1 MTVTQEIIHQA
12 WSRKNA
18 LFYWVLL
25 PLSWLFAL
33 VSLFRR
39 WAYRLRL
46 LKSHALSVPVI
57 IVGNIHV
64 GGSGKTPVVIW
75 LVQQLRQQG
84 YEPAVISRG
93 YGGST
98 KLPTP
103 VFANSKPELV
113 GDEPVLIANRC
124 DCPIWVGADRVHVG
138 LELLKAHPSCNVI
151 ISDDGLQHYRLKR
164 DMEIAVIDAETY
176 LKNACLLPAGS
187 LREPMRRLRTVD
199 AVIKNG
205 HENAEDEHS
214 QFITNAYQM
223 QLIGKQFYNL
233 VDPEIKATAVYF
245 KRKSIKAM
253 AGIGNPARFF
263 EHLSQLGLSFSF
275 SSFEDHHAFT
285 AHDLAQLECDVLL
298 MTEKDAVK
306 CKPFAQS
313 HHWVLPIEAKI
324 DGDLIQLIGQK
335 LQQNKR

>member
-1 MTVTQEIIHQA
+1 MTVTQDIIYRA
-12 WSRKNA
+12 WRKKNA
-18 LFYWVLL
+18 LFYWVLV

-33 VSLFRR
+33 VSSLRR
-39 WAYRLRL
+39 WAFRLGL
-46 LKSHALSVPVI
+46 LKSHGLSVPVI

-75 LVQQLRQQG
+75 LVEQLRQQG
-84 YEPAVISRG
+84 YQPAVISRG
-93 YGGST
+93 YGGSA

-103 VFANSKPELV
+103 VYASSNPKEV

-124 DCPIWVGADRVHVG
+124 DCPIFVGADRVHVA

-164 DMEIAVIDAETY
+164 DIEIAVIDAETY
-176 LKNACLLPAGS
+176 LKNARLLPAGS

-205 HENAEDEHS
+205 HEDSEDKHAAP
-214 QFITNAYQM
+214 IRNAYPM
-223 QLIGKQFYNL
+223 QLMGAQFYNL
-233 VDPEIKATAVYF
+233 ADPTIKASAIDF

-263 EHLSQLGLSFSF
+263 EHLRQLGLNFSS
-275 SSFEDHHAFT
+275 SSFEDHHAFS
-285 AHDLAQLECDVLL
+285 AADLVRLECDVLL

-306 CKPFAQS
+306 CKPFSQA

-324 DGDLIQLIGQK
+324 EGELMQLVLKK
-335 LQQNKR
+335 LQTRLH

>member
-1 MTVTQEIIHQA
+1 MTVTQDIIYRA
-12 WSRKNA
+12 WRKKNA
-18 LFYWVLL
+18 LFYWVLV

-33 VSLFRR
+33 ISSLRR
-39 WAYRLRL
+39 WAYRLGL
-46 LKSHALSVPVI
+46 LKSHGLSVPVI

-75 LVQQLRQQG
+75 LVEQLRQQG
-84 YEPAVISRG
+84 YQPAVISRG
-93 YGGST
+93 YGGSA

-103 VFANSKPELV
+103 VYASSNPKEV

-124 DCPIWVGADRVHVG
+124 DCPIFVGADRVHVG

-164 DMEIAVIDAETY
+164 DIEIAVIDAETY
-176 LKNACLLPAGS
+176 LKNARLLPAGS

-205 HENAEDEHS
+205 HEDSEDKHAAP
-214 QFITNAYQM
+214 IRNAYPM
-223 QLIGKQFYNL
+223 QLMGAQFYNL
-233 VDPEIKATAVYF
+233 SDPTIKASAIDF

-263 EHLSQLGLSFSF
+263 EHLRQLGLNFSS
-275 SSFEDHHAFT
+275 SSFEDHHAFS
-285 AHDLAQLECDVLL
+285 AADLVRLECDALL

-306 CKPFAQS
+306 CKPFAQA

-324 DGDLIQLIGQK
+324 AGDLKQLVLKK
-335 LQQNKR
+335 LQTRSH